1 MEKKFK
7 SCLFIINRDCNL
19 DCPFCNVTKI
29 GTKNAPFEKVIE
41 ALDTIVKLSN
51 FIIIMGGEPLVYN
64 RIFDVLKRLDELG
77 ADFTIVTNGTLLT
90 DEMIRKLKA
99 AGLKNITV
107 SKDYYKGL
115 SINKIIGLKRD
126 FDDVSVSL
134 VYDSNM
140 VGKLYDIV
148 RSFSNSNIW
157 SIISLYNY
165 SMDDRE
171 HYLMSGKDNLNV
183 IKDSQVDEMRLDIT
197 KITVDFDN
205 LLIHNSKEYVGNIP
219 KYYKSLDW
227 HCSYPHRLVVNND
240 LSIIPCED
248 MSPGFP
254 NITVSQLKFFAKDP
268 KFMEQFTNDFRNK
281 VRSCKG
287 CYISCYY
294 DLNILTPLEI
304 SHKGGKNVKFENPR
318 LSLCVRSKNR
328 EIDIEEEHICW
339 FCGKLIKISDSSERH
354 CMKCGF
360 KKCTQCGKCFCDAT
374 KEEKEFLIY
383 INQEYCCN
391 EEKLRNFNSKEF
403 YDSIAWDFPSILGKM
418 ISINA
423 FSCLKRCSYF
433 FNK

>member
-1 MEKKFK
+1 MEKLFK

-29 GTKNAPFEKVIE
+29 GTKNAPFEKVME
-41 ALDTIVKLSN
+41 ALEVIAELSN
-51 FIIIMGGEPLVYN
+51 FIIIMGGEPLVYD

-77 ADFTIVTNGTLLT
+77 ADFTIVTNGTLLNDKT
-90 DEMIRKLKA
+90 IRKLQE

-107 SKDYYKGL
+107 SFDYFKG
-115 SINKIIGLKRD
+115 IGIEKMKKLKEY

-140 VGKLYDIV
+140 VGKLYHMV
-148 RSFSNSNIW
+148 RTLSDFNIW

-165 SMDDRE
+165 GMDDRE
-171 HYLMSGKDNLNV
+171 HYLMANKTEFNV
-183 IKDSQVDEMRLDIT
+183 IKESQVDDMVLDIG
-197 KITVDFDN
+197 KIVENFDN
-205 LLIHNSKEYVGNIP
+205 LLIHNSIQYVGNIP
-219 KYYKSLDW
+219 KYYNTLDW

-240 LSIIPCED
+240 LQVMPCED
-248 MSPGFP
+248 MEPFSS
-254 NITVSQLKFFAKDP
+254 ISLSQLKSFAEDP
-268 KFMEQFTNDFRNK
+268 DFMECYTKDFIDK
-281 VRSCKG
+281 VKSCKG

-304 SHKGGKNVKFENPR
+304 SHKGGKNVKFENR
-318 LSLCVRSKNR
+318 RISLCIRSKNR
-328 EIDIEEEHICW
+328 EIKIEEEHICW

-374 KEEKEFLIY
+374 EEEKELLIY
-383 INQEYCCN
+383 VNQEYCCD
-391 EEKLRNFNSKEF
+391 EERLKNFNKEE
-403 YDSIAWDFPSILGKM
+403 YYNSIMYDFPSMAEQM
-418 ISINA
+418 IDNV

-433 FNK
+433 FNRK